1 MRKGKVTILLFLA
14 VLLLA
19 GCASRLG
26 YPARTV
32 GVPTPVTL
40 FSAVAPNGT
49 LNNSM
54 SYFARDVWDTLYKK
68 KFEDVVAK
76 IPAERL
82 QRQLN
87 LSFAKD
93 VGKSSNL
100 FTPSSSEITDIG
112 VPYSKTKTDPPAY
125 SGFDFSQYKESIPT
139 QYILALTIDEW
150 GLTAAQLDKDNGPS
164 ISLTIQLIDK
174 ETNAS
179 LWRYNYYF
187 LRQVDKDASEIT
199 NPDKVEDMID
209 RLISTGVDAFFQW
222 LGY

>member
-1 MRKGKVTILLFLA
+1 MRKIKVTCLLMLA

-32 GVPTPVTL
+32 GIPTPVTL
-40 FSAVAPNGT
+40 FSATAPKGT
-49 LNNSM
+49 LNITLNF
-54 SYFARDVWDTLYKK
+54 FARDMWSYLYKK
-68 KFEDVVAK
+68 QFEDELAK
-76 IPAERL
+76 ISVESL

-87 LSFAKD
+87 IAFAKD
-93 VGKSSNL
+93 VGQAAHL
-100 FTPSSSEITDIG
+100 FTPSSSEIMDIG
-112 VPYSKTKTDPPAY
+112 VPYSKTKDDPPSY

-150 GLTAAQLDKDNGPS
+150 GLTAAQNNKDNGPY
-164 ISLTIQLIDK
+164 ISLTMQLIDK

-179 LWRYNYYF
+179 VWRYNYYF
-187 LRQVDKDASEIT
+187 LRQVDKDAGELT
-199 NPDKVEDMID
+199 NPDKVGDM
-209 RLISTGVDAFFQW
+209 LNKLTATSVDAFFQW